1 MEDSMI
7 SLPRA
12 QVQSLVGELRPHKP
26 FGLAKKKILIQSL
39 EFTFPLQLLQNI
51 GYVPHVIQ
59 YIPETTSYT
68 Q

>member
-1 MEDSMI
+1 MI

-26 FGLAKKKILIQSL
+26 FGMAKKILIQSL
-39 EFTFPLQLLQNI
+39 EFTFSLQLLQNI

-59 YIPETTSYT
+59 YIPENTSYT